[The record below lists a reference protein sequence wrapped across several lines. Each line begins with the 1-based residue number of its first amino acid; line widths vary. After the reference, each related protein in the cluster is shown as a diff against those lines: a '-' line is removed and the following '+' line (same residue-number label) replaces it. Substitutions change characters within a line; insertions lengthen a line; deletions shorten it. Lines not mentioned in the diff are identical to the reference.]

1 METLGRSMFDASWKW
16 LIGYD
21 ANFGQV
27 YAASQVPG
35 TEVKE
40 AKLFSDANEWL
51 SHRR

>member
-1 METLGRSMFDASWKW
+1 MEALGRGMSNHN
-16 LIGYD
+16 
-21 ANFGQV
+21 ANHGGRLTFQV